1 MQHLLG
7 KRAGEKGNSPG
18 PKKYEKD
25 DGSDLQSPRST
36 ATADPS
42 DAWTKNLMESL
53 DARESRL
60 MEALDARESRRDE
73 KMMNMMQQMQEATK
87 MELRAE
93 IAEVK
98 EKVLGVDDVK
108 RIVQEEC
115 RSNGGGGWAGSGKDG
130 NGGDIKEK
138 RKMEMIIGGF
148 PRDTPRKEIIDQIT
162 RIMEDASVTVQD
174 IFTFDKYGSVG
185 VVRFHAGEDKAK
197 FKRYLAKHNLSG
209 DLWAGDNLE
218 KEERTRRRVMGKVKK
233 ALAEEAGSGVD
244 VDVDYKRFV
253 VRHKR
258 AVVAQYTL
266 GSLVLSGTALA
277 RRERIY
283 ELIKE
288 IEGGAQT

>member
-42 DAWTKNLMESL
+42 DAWTKN
-53 DARESRL
+53 L

-115 RSNGGGGWAGSGKDG
+115 RSNGGGGWAGSGNDG

-138 RKMEMIIGGF
+138 RKVEMIIGGF
-148 PRDTPRKEIIDQIT
+148 PRDTRGRRSST
-162 RIMEDASVTVQD
+162 RSR
-174 IFTFDKYGSVG
+174 G
-185 VVRFHAGEDKAK
+185 
-197 FKRYLAKHNLSG
+197 
-209 DLWAGDNLE
+209 LW
-218 KEERTRRRVMGKVKK
+218 RTRV
-233 ALAEEAGSGVD
+233 
-244 VDVDYKRFV
+244 
-253 VRHKR
+253 
-258 AVVAQYTL
+258 
-266 GSLVLSGTALA
+266 
-277 RRERIY
+277 
-283 ELIKE
+283 
-288 IEGGAQT
+288 